1 MEDPI
6 GFICVARSAAD
17 RRRVSPESPSPAR
30 APTRLTILASDD
42 ILGWS
47 GFQQLRG
54 GNVRPRCV
62 YWGSGSG
69 KSDRPGFRAFTGS
82 NRAARNDDVDQG
94 GAALRDGGPGHVPGC
109 GRGWT
114 DARPG
119 PAPLPVDGRAA
130 PLP

>member
-6 GFICVARSAAD
+6 GFTCVARSAAD

-62 YWGSGSG
+62 DWGSGAG
-69 KSDRPGFRAFTGS
+69 KSDRPGIRAFTGS
-82 NRAARNDDVDQG
+82 NRAAGNGDVGQD
-94 GAALRDGGPGHVPGC
+94 GAAVRVGARGHV
-109 GRGWT
+109 RG
-114 DARPG
+114 G
-119 PAPLPVDGRAA
+119 
-130 PLP
+130 